1 MVAEC
6 RICRSYI
13 VNHNQRN
20 VTAINDHLA
29 PMFKIHGNPV
39 ANVRLHLPQTPFTLR
54 RVAHQ
59 HARFQYSIHH
69 NESPHMTDKPDLM
82 ALLGSR
88 ICHDLISPIGAI
100 GNGVELLMM
109 GGSAQGP
116 EMALIADSVANASA
130 RIRFFRVAFGI
141 ASQDQRMARLEIAGI
156 MADLTL
162 GGRITID
169 WAGPSDVARRE
180 AKLLFLLVMC
190 MESALPFGG
199 RIAVA
204 HDDRWVM
211 TATSPKL
218 KIDTGLWD
226 IVLNPTA
233 AHNLTPAQV
242 HFALVPEELRRQ
254 ERRMTT
260 ELSTDAIRLTV

>member
-1 MVAEC
+1 MA
-6 RICRSYI
+6 
-13 VNHNQRN
+13 
-20 VTAINDHLA
+20 
-29 PMFKIHGNPV
+29 
-39 ANVRLHLPQTPFTLR
+39 
-54 RVAHQ
+54 
-59 HARFQYSIHH
+59 
-69 NESPHMTDKPDLM
+69 DKPDLTS
-82 ALLGSR
+82 LLGSR

-141 ASQDQRMARLEIAGI
+141 ASVDQRMARTEIAGI
-156 MADLTL
+156 MADMTR
-162 GGRITID
+162 GGRVTID

-199 RIAVA
+199 RIAIS
-204 HDDRWVM
+204 HDERWIV
-211 TATSPKL
+211 TGTSPKL
-218 KIDTGLWD
+218 KVDTALWD
-226 IVLNPTA
+226 LLLNPTPA
-233 AHNLTPAQV
+233 PDITPAQV

-254 ERRMTT
+254 DRRMTT
-260 ELSTDAIRLTV
+260 ELTEAAIKLTV

>member
-1 MVAEC
+1 
-6 RICRSYI
+6 
-13 VNHNQRN
+13 
-20 VTAINDHLA
+20 
-29 PMFKIHGNPV
+29 
-39 ANVRLHLPQTPFTLR
+39 
-54 RVAHQ
+54 
-59 HARFQYSIHH
+59 
-69 NESPHMTDKPDLM
+69 MTEKPDLM

-109 GGSAQGP
+109 GGSPQGP

-141 ASQDQRMARLEIAGI
+141 ASVDQRMARTEIAAI
-156 MADLTL
+156 MSDLTR
-162 GGRITID
+162 GGRMTID

-199 RIAVA
+199 RIAIS
-204 HDDRWVM
+204 HEDRWVM

-218 KIDTGLWD
+218 KIDTALWD
-226 IVLNPTA
+226 ILLHPA
-233 AHNLTPAQV
+233 DARDLTPAQV
-242 HFALVPEELRRQ
+242 HFALVPEELRKM

-260 ELSTDAIRLTV
+260 ELSSDAIRLTV

>member
-1 MVAEC
+1 
-6 RICRSYI
+6 
-13 VNHNQRN
+13 
-20 VTAINDHLA
+20 
-29 PMFKIHGNPV
+29 
-39 ANVRLHLPQTPFTLR
+39 
-54 RVAHQ
+54 
-59 HARFQYSIHH
+59 
-69 NESPHMTDKPDLM
+69 MTEKPDLT

-109 GGSAQGP
+109 GGSVQGP
-116 EMALIADSVANASA
+116 EMVLIADSVANASA
-130 RIRFFRVAFGI
+130 RIRFFRVAFGM
-141 ASQDQRMARLEIAGI
+141 ASKDQRMARTEIAAI
-156 MADLTL
+156 MADMTR

-169 WAGPSDVARRE
+169 WAGPADVTRRD

-204 HDDRWVM
+204 QNDRWVI

-218 KIDTGLWD
+218 KVDTNLWD
-226 IVLNPTA
+226 VLLHPA
-233 AHNLTPAQV
+233 DARDLTPAQV
-242 HFALVPEELRRQ
+242 HFGVVPEELRRM

-260 ELSTDAIRLTV
+260 ELSADSIRLTV